1 MNITLKKLQGALK
14 RKDAPFFTGELNL
27 NLIGVR
33 AADRHANTFNDVL
46 CVVYDLDGKTVLDQY
61 PITTDPGVYYR
72 HNPINVLGTAVLKP
86 GHYRRCWQIGAHRG
100 QYMALVQRGPMT
112 VYRDGNKDRKID
124 VDAPTETG
132 YFGINLHR
140 ASVNG
145 YTMAVDKWSAGC
157 QVFAN
162 AAHFNEVMALARRS
176 VAKYG
181 NAFSYTLL
189 DEEDLS

>member
-61 PITTDPGVYYR
+61 PITTDPGLYYR

-112 VYRDGNKDRKID
+112 VYRDGNRDRKID

-140 ASVNG
+140 AAVNG

-162 AAHFNEVMALARRS
+162 AAHFDEVMALARRS

-189 DEEDLS
+189 DEADLS

>member
-145 YTMAVDKWSAGC
+145 YTMGVDKWSAGC

-162 AAHFNEVMALARRS
+162 AAHFDEVMALARRS

-181 NAFSYTLL
+181 NVFSYTLL
-189 DEEDLS
+189 DEADLS

>member
-112 VYRDGNKDRKID
+112 VYRDNNKDRKID

-189 DEEDLS
+189 DEADLS